1 MTDVLIIGAGPA
13 GLTAA
18 IYARRAG
25 LSVQIFESAMYG
37 GQILTTPE
45 VENYPS
51 VRRIAGW
58 ELAQNLYEHANALGA
73 ELLFEAVL
81 GIEDLG
87 THKRITT
94 ATGTVDARAVIIAN
108 GAKRRKLEV
117 PGEDAHVGLGV
128 SYCATCDGAFFA
140 GKTACVVGGGSTAL
154 EDALY
159 LANLCERVHLIH
171 RREGFRGQQ
180 TLLDAVRAHERIEM
194 HTNRV
199 PLEVVGEAG
208 QPVTAIRLRD
218 TQSGAEETLPTD
230 AIFVAIGLSPD
241 NAVFAPLVALDEG
254 GYIRA
259 GENCRTGVP
268 GIFAAGDTRTK
279 ALRQIV
285 TAASDGA
292 VAATEAA
299 AYLQTLA

>member
-25 LSVQIFESAMYG
+25 LSVTILESNMYG

-51 VRRIAGW
+51 IKKISGW
-58 ELAQNLYEHANALGA
+58 ELAENLYEQATALGA
-73 ELLFEAVL
+73 ELVFEEVRGL
-81 GIEDLG
+81 EDLG
-87 THKRITT
+87 AHKKVLT
-94 ATGTVDARAVIIAN
+94 ATGALEARTVIIAN

-117 PGEDAHVGLGV
+117 PGEDSHLGMGV

-140 GKTACVVGGGSTAL
+140 GKVAAVVGGGSTAL

-180 TLLDAVRAHERIEM
+180 TLLDAVMAHEKIEI

-199 PLEVVGEAG
+199 PTEVIGEG
-208 QPVTAIRLRD
+208 PVSAIRLRD
-218 TQSGAEETLPTD
+218 TRSDAEETLTTD
-230 AIFVAIGLSPD
+230 AVFVAIGLSPD
-241 NAVFAPLVALDEG
+241 NVIFAPLIQLDDN
-254 GYIRA
+254 GYILA
-259 GENCRTGVP
+259 GEDCRTNIP
-268 GIFAAGDTRTK
+268 GIFAAGDTRRK

-292 VAATEAA
+292 IAATEAA

>member
-1 MTDVLIIGAGPA
+1 MTDLFIIGAGPA

-25 LSVQIFESAMYG
+25 LSVTVAESAMYG

-51 VRRIAGW
+51 IKKIAGW
-58 ELAQNLYEHANALGA
+58 ELAENLYEQATALGT
-73 ELLFEAVL
+73 ELIFEEVS

-87 THKRITT
+87 ATKLVTT
-94 ATGTVDARAVIIAN
+94 SAGVYETRTVIIAN

-117 PGEDAHVGLGV
+117 PGEDRLMGMGV
-128 SYCATCDGAFFA
+128 SYCATCDGAFFT
-140 GKTACVVGGGSTAL
+140 GKVATVVGGGSTAL

-159 LANLCERVHLIH
+159 LANLCSRVHLIH

-180 TLLDAVRAHERIEM
+180 TLLDAVMAHEKIEI

-199 PLEVVGEAG
+199 PLEVVGE
-208 QPVTAIRLRD
+208 TAVSALRIKD
-218 TQSGAEETLPTD
+218 TQSDAEETIETD
-230 AIFVAIGLSPD
+230 AVFVAIGLSPD
-241 NAVFAPLVALDEG
+241 NGVFSPLIRLDDY
-254 GYIRA
+254 GYIDA
-259 GENCRTGVP
+259 GEDCHTNVP
-268 GIFAAGDTRTK
+268 GIFVAGDTRRK

-292 VAATEAA
+292 IAATEAA
-299 AYLQTLA
+299 GYLQTVK

>member
-1 MTDVLIIGAGPA
+1 MTDLFIIGAGPA

-25 LSVQIFESAMYG
+25 LSVTVAESAMYG
-37 GQILTTPE
+37 GQILTTSE

-51 VRRIAGW
+51 IKKIAGW
-58 ELAQNLYEHANALGA
+58 ELAENLYEQATALGT
-73 ELLFEAVL
+73 ELIFEEVS

-87 THKRITT
+87 ATKLVTT
-94 ATGTVDARAVIIAN
+94 SAGVYETRTVIIAN

-117 PGEDAHVGLGV
+117 PGEDRLMGMGV
-128 SYCATCDGAFFA
+128 SYCATCDGAFFT
-140 GKTACVVGGGSTAL
+140 GKVATVVGGGSTAL

-159 LANLCERVHLIH
+159 LANLCSRVHLIH

-180 TLLDAVRAHERIEM
+180 TLLDAVRAHEKIEI
-194 HTNRV
+194 HVNRV
-199 PLEVVGEAG
+199 PLEVVGENG
-208 QPVTAIRLRD
+208 QPITAIRLKD
-218 TQSGAEETLPTD
+218 TQSGEEETIPTD

-241 NAVFAPLVALDEG
+241 NSMFAPLVALDEG
-254 GYIRA
+254 GYVIA
-259 GENCRTGVP
+259 SENCHTNVP
-268 GIFAAGDTRTK
+268 GIFVAGDTRQK

-292 VAATEAA
+292 IAATEAA
-299 AYLQTLA
+299 GYLQTLK

>member
-25 LSVQIFESAMYG
+25 LSVTLFEANMYG

-51 VRRIAGW
+51 IKRIAGW
-58 ELAQNLYEHANALGA
+58 ELAENLYEQATALGA
-73 ELLFEAVL
+73 ELIFEEIHS
-81 GIEDLG
+81 IEDCG
-87 THKRITT
+87 TFKRVHTAIGTT
-94 ATGTVDARAVIIAN
+94 EARAVIIAN
-108 GAKRRKLEV
+108 GAKRRKLDV
-117 PGEDAHVGLGV
+117 PGEDEHVGMGI
-128 SYCATCDGAFFA
+128 SYCATCDGAFFT
-140 GKTACVVGGGSTAL
+140 GKVACVVGGGSTAL

-180 TLLDAVRAHERIEM
+180 TLVDAVMAHEKIEV

-199 PLEVVGEAG
+199 PTEVLGGGKV
-208 QPVTAIRLRD
+208 QAIRLRD
-218 TQSGAEETLPTD
+218 TQSDTEETLPTD
-230 AIFVAIGLSPD
+230 AVFVAIGLSPD
-241 NAVFAPLVALDEG
+241 NAGFTPLVNLDEN
-254 GYIRA
+254 GYILA
-259 GENCRTGVP
+259 DESCHTNVP
-268 GIFAAGDTRTK
+268 GIFVAGDTRRK

-292 VAATEAA
+292 IAATEAA
-299 AYLQTLA
+299 AYLQTLK

>member
-1 MTDVLIIGAGPA
+1 MTDILIIGAGPA

-25 LSVQIFESAMYG
+25 LTVTILESNMYG

-51 VRRIAGW
+51 IQKISGW
-58 ELAQNLYEHANALGA
+58 ELAEKLYEQAIALGA
-73 ELLFEAVL
+73 ELIFDEVRGL
-81 GIEDLG
+81 EDHG
-87 THKRITT
+87 THKRALLSDGGI
-94 ATGTVDARAVIIAN
+94 DARTVIIAN

-117 PGEDAHVGLGV
+117 PGEDSHMGMGV

-159 LANLCERVHLIH
+159 LANLCEKVHLIH

-180 TLLDAVRAHERIEM
+180 TLLDAVMAHEKIEI

-199 PLEVVGEAG
+199 PLEVLGVG
-208 QPVTAIRLRD
+208 PVSAIRLRD
-218 TQSGAEETLPTD
+218 TQTLKEETLATD
-230 AIFVAIGLSPD
+230 AVFVAIGLSPD
-241 NAVFAPLVALDEG
+241 NAIFSPLVALDEN
-254 GYIRA
+254 GYILA
-259 GENCRTGVP
+259 AEDCHTNIP
-268 GIFAAGDTRTK
+268 GIYAAGDTRRK
-279 ALRQIV
+279 MLRQII

-292 VAATEAA
+292 IAATEAA
-299 AYLQTLA
+299 GYLQQR

>member
-25 LSVQIFESAMYG
+25 LSVTILESNMYG

-51 VRRIAGW
+51 IKKISGW
-58 ELAQNLYEHANALGA
+58 ELAENLYEQATALGA
-73 ELLFEAVL
+73 ELVFEEVRGL
-81 GIEDLG
+81 EDLG
-87 THKRITT
+87 AHKKVLT
-94 ATGTVDARAVIIAN
+94 ATGALEARTVIIAN
-108 GAKRRKLEV
+108 GAKRRKLDV
-117 PGEDAHVGLGV
+117 PGEDSHLGMGV

-140 GKTACVVGGGSTAL
+140 GKVAAVVGGGSTAL

-180 TLLDAVRAHERIEM
+180 TLLDAVMAHEKIEI

-199 PLEVVGEAG
+199 PTEVIGEG
-208 QPVTAIRLRD
+208 PVSAIRLRD
-218 TQSGAEETLPTD
+218 TRSDAEETLTTD
-230 AIFVAIGLSPD
+230 AVFVAIGLSPD
-241 NAVFAPLVALDEG
+241 NAIFAPLIQLDEN
-254 GYIRA
+254 GYILS
-259 GENCRTGVP
+259 GEDCRTNIP
-268 GIFAAGDTRTK
+268 GIFAAGDTRRKT
-279 ALRQIV
+279 LRQIV

-292 VAATEAA
+292 IAATEAA

>member
-1 MTDVLIIGAGPA
+1 MTDLFIIGAGPA

-25 LSVQIFESAMYG
+25 LSVTIAESNMYG

-51 VRRIAGW
+51 IKKIAGW
-58 ELAQNLYEHANALGA
+58 ELAENLYEQAMALGA
-73 ELLFEAVL
+73 ELIFEQVNA
-81 GIEDLG
+81 IEDKG
-87 THKRITT
+87 DYKQITT
-94 ATGTVDARAVIIAN
+94 ASGNYEARTVIIAN

-117 PGEDAHVGLGV
+117 PGEDRLMGQGV
-128 SYCATCDGAFFA
+128 SYCANCDGAFFT
-140 GKTACVVGGGSTAL
+140 GKVAVVVGGGSTAL

-159 LANLCERVHLIH
+159 LANLCQRVHLIH

-180 TLLDAVRAHERIEM
+180 TLLDAVMAHEKIEI

-199 PLEVVGEAG
+199 PLEVMGETAV
-208 QPVTAIRLRD
+208 QAIRLRD
-218 TQSGAEETLPTD
+218 TQSDMEETIETD
-230 AIFVAIGLSPD
+230 AVFVAIGLSPD
-241 NAVFAPLVALDEG
+241 NAVFSPLIQLDDY
-254 GYIRA
+254 GYILA
-259 GENCRTGVP
+259 SEDCHTNVP
-268 GIFAAGDTRTK
+268 GIFVAGDTRRK

-292 VAATEAA
+292 IAATEAA
-299 AYLQTLA
+299 AYLQTLK

>member
-1 MTDVLIIGAGPA
+1 MIDVLIIGAGPA

-18 IYARRAG
+18 VYARRAG
-25 LSVQIFESAMYG
+25 LSVRVYESAMYG

-51 VRRIAGW
+51 VKKIAGW
-58 ELAQNLYEHANALGA
+58 ELAQNLYEHAAALGA
-73 ELLFEAVL
+73 ELLFEEVQ
-81 GIEDLG
+81 GIEDCG
-87 THKRITT
+87 THKCVTT
-94 ATGTVDARAVIIAN
+94 AGGTVEARTVIIAN
-108 GAKRRKLEV
+108 GAKRRKLDV
-117 PGEDAHVGLGV
+117 PGEDSHVGLGI

-159 LANLCERVHLIH
+159 LATQCSRVHLIH

-180 TLLDAVRAHERIEM
+180 TLLDAVRAHEKIEL
-194 HTNRV
+194 HLNRV
-199 PLEVVGEAG
+199 PTEVVGEAG
-208 QPVTAIRLRD
+208 QPITAIRLRD
-218 TQSGAEETLPTD
+218 TQSGEEETLATD
-230 AIFVAIGLSPD
+230 AVFVAIGLSPD
-241 NAVFAPLVALDEG
+241 NGIFAPLVALDEG

-259 GENCRTGVP
+259 GEDCKTNVP

-279 ALRQIV
+279 SLRQIV

-292 VAATEAA
+292 IAATEAA
-299 AYLQTLA
+299 AYLQTMR

>member
-1 MTDVLIIGAGPA
+1 MTDLFIIGAGPA

-25 LSVQIFESAMYG
+25 LSVTIAESNMYG

-51 VRRIAGW
+51 IKKIAGW
-58 ELAQNLYEHANALGA
+58 ELAENLYEQAMALGA
-73 ELLFEAVL
+73 ELIFEQVNA
-81 GIEDLG
+81 IEDKG
-87 THKRITT
+87 DYKQITT
-94 ATGTVDARAVIIAN
+94 ASGNYEARTVIIAN

-117 PGEDAHVGLGV
+117 PGEDRLMGQGV
-128 SYCATCDGAFFA
+128 SYCATCDGAFFT
-140 GKTACVVGGGSTAL
+140 GKVAVVVGGGSTAL

-159 LANLCERVHLIH
+159 LANLCQRVHLIH

-180 TLLDAVRAHERIEM
+180 TLLDAVMAHEKIEI

-199 PLEVVGEAG
+199 PLEVMGETAV
-208 QPVTAIRLRD
+208 QAIRLRD
-218 TQSGAEETLPTD
+218 TQSDMEETIETD
-230 AIFVAIGLSPD
+230 AVFVAIGLSPD
-241 NAVFAPLVALDEG
+241 NAVFSPLIQLDDY
-254 GYIRA
+254 GYILA
-259 GENCRTGVP
+259 SEDCHTNVP
-268 GIFAAGDTRTK
+268 GIFVAGDTRRK

-292 VAATEAA
+292 IAATEAA
-299 AYLQTLA
+299 AYLQTLK

>member
-25 LSVQIFESAMYG
+25 LSATLLESNMYG

-51 VRRIAGW
+51 IKKIAGW
-58 ELAQNLYEHANALGA
+58 ELAENLYEQATALGA
-73 ELLFEAVL
+73 ELVFDEVRGL
-81 GIEDLG
+81 EDLG
-87 THKRITT
+87 DKKRVLTI
-94 ATGTVDARAVIIAN
+94 GGELEARTVIIAN

-117 PGEDAHVGLGV
+117 PGEDSHLGMGV

-140 GKTACVVGGGSTAL
+140 DKVAAVVGGGSTAL

-159 LANLCERVHLIH
+159 LANLCSRVHLIH

-180 TLLDAVRAHERIEM
+180 TLLDAVMAHDKIEL

-199 PLEVVGEAG
+199 PVEVLGEG
-208 QPVTAIRLRD
+208 PVEAIRLRD
-218 TQSGAEETLPTD
+218 TQTGEEETLPTN
-230 AIFVAIGLSPD
+230 AVFVAIGLSPD
-241 NAVFAPLVALDEG
+241 NAMFAPLIQLDES
-254 GYIRA
+254 GYILA
-259 GENCRTGVP
+259 SEDCHTNVP
-268 GIFAAGDTRTK
+268 GIYVAGDTRRK

-292 VAATEAA
+292 IAATEAS
-299 AYLQTLA
+299 AYLQTLK

>member
-25 LSVQIFESAMYG
+25 LTATLLESNMYG

-51 VRRIAGW
+51 IKKISGW
-58 ELAQNLYEHANALGA
+58 ELAQNLYEQATELGA
-73 ELLFEAVL
+73 ELAFEEVQ
-81 GIEDLG
+81 GMEQIDG
-87 THKRITT
+87 GFRVTT
-94 ATGTVDARAVIIAN
+94 AAGAWDGRTVIIAN
-108 GAKRRKLEV
+108 GAKRRCLEV
-117 PGEDAHVGLGV
+117 PGEESHMGQGV

-140 GKTACVVGGGSTAL
+140 GKVAAVVGGGSTAL

-159 LANLCERVHLIH
+159 LANLCSRVHLIH

-180 TLLDAVRAHERIEM
+180 TLLDAVMAHEKIEI

-199 PLEVVGEAG
+199 PLEVLGEG
-208 QPVTAIRLRD
+208 PVQAIRLRD
-218 TQSGAEETLPTD
+218 TVSGEEETLETD
-230 AIFVAIGLSPD
+230 AVFVAIGLSPD
-241 NAVFAPLVALDEG
+241 NAVFAPMIELDAG
-254 GYIRA
+254 GYILA
-259 GENCRTGVP
+259 GEDCRTNVP
-268 GIFAAGDTRTK
+268 GIYAAGDTRQK
-279 ALRQIV
+279 SLRQIV

-292 VAATEAA
+292 IAATEAS
-299 AYLQTLA
+299 AYLQTLK

>member
-1 MTDVLIIGAGPA
+1 MTDLFIIGAGPA

-25 LSVQIFESAMYG
+25 LSVTVAESAMYG

-51 VRRIAGW
+51 IKKIAGW
-58 ELAQNLYEHANALGA
+58 ELAENLYEQATALGT
-73 ELLFEAVL
+73 ELIFEEVS

-87 THKRITT
+87 ATKLVTT
-94 ATGTVDARAVIIAN
+94 SAGVYETRTVIIAN

-117 PGEDAHVGLGV
+117 PGEDRLMGMGV
-128 SYCATCDGAFFA
+128 SYCATCDGAFFT
-140 GKTACVVGGGSTAL
+140 GKVATVVGGGSTAL

-159 LANLCERVHLIH
+159 LANLCSHVHLIH

-180 TLLDAVRAHERIEM
+180 TLLDAVMAHEKIEI

-199 PLEVVGEAG
+199 PLEVVGE
-208 QPVTAIRLRD
+208 TAVSALRIKD
-218 TQSGAEETLPTD
+218 TQSDAEETIETD
-230 AIFVAIGLSPD
+230 AVFVAIGLSPD
-241 NAVFAPLVALDEG
+241 NGVFSPLIRLDDY
-254 GYIRA
+254 GYIDA
-259 GENCRTGVP
+259 GEDCRTNVP
-268 GIFAAGDTRTK
+268 GIFVAGDTRRK

-292 VAATEAA
+292 IAATEAA
-299 AYLQTLA
+299 AYLQTLK

>member
-1 MTDVLIIGAGPA
+1 MTDLFIIGAGPA

-25 LSVQIFESAMYG
+25 LSVTIAESNMYG

-51 VRRIAGW
+51 IKKIAGW
-58 ELAQNLYEHANALGA
+58 ELAENLYEQAMALGA
-73 ELLFEAVL
+73 ELIFEQVNA
-81 GIEDLG
+81 IENKGDY
-87 THKRITT
+87 KQITT
-94 ATGTVDARAVIIAN
+94 ASGNYEARTVIIAN

-117 PGEDAHVGLGV
+117 PGEDRLMGQGV
-128 SYCATCDGAFFA
+128 SYCATCDGAFFT
-140 GKTACVVGGGSTAL
+140 GKVAVVVGGGSTAL

-159 LANLCERVHLIH
+159 LANLCQRVHLIH

-180 TLLDAVRAHERIEM
+180 TLLDAVMAHEKIEI

-199 PLEVVGEAG
+199 PLEVMGETAV
-208 QPVTAIRLRD
+208 QAIRLRD
-218 TQSGAEETLPTD
+218 TQSDMEETIETD
-230 AIFVAIGLSPD
+230 AVFVAIGLSPD
-241 NAVFAPLVALDEG
+241 NAVFSPLIQLDDY
-254 GYIRA
+254 GYILA
-259 GENCRTGVP
+259 SEDCHTNVP
-268 GIFAAGDTRTK
+268 GIFVAGDTRRK

-292 VAATEAA
+292 IAATEAA
-299 AYLQTLA
+299 AYLQTLK

>member
-1 MTDVLIIGAGPA
+1 MKDVFIIGAGPA

-25 LSVQIFESAMYG
+25 LSVTISEAAMYG

-51 VRRIAGW
+51 IKKIAGW
-58 ELAQNLYEHANALGA
+58 ELAENLHEQAASLGA
-73 ELLFEAVL
+73 ELIFEEVT
-81 GIEDLG
+81 GMEDAG
-87 THKRITT
+87 TSKKIRT
-94 ATGTVDARAVIIAN
+94 ATGEHEARTVIIAN

-117 PGEDAHVGLGV
+117 PGEDSHLGLGV
-128 SYCATCDGAFFA
+128 SYCATCDGAFFT
-140 GKTACVVGGGSTAL
+140 GKVAAVVGGGSTAL

-159 LANLCERVHLIH
+159 LANLCTHVHLIH

-180 TLLDAVRAHERIEM
+180 TLLDAVLGHDKITL

-199 PLEVVGEAG
+199 PLEVVGDG
-208 QPVTAIRLRD
+208 PVSAIRLRD
-218 TQSGAEETLPTD
+218 TVSGEEETLATD
-230 AIFVAIGLSPD
+230 AVFVAIGLSPD
-241 NAVFAPLVALDEG
+241 NKAFEGLIELDES
-254 GYIRA
+254 GYILA
-259 GENCRTGVP
+259 GEDCRTNIP
-268 GIFAAGDTRTK
+268 GIFVAGDTRRK

-292 VAATEAA
+292 IAATEAA
-299 AYLQTLA
+299 AYLQTVK

>member
-1 MTDVLIIGAGPA
+1 MTDLFIIGAGPA

-25 LSVQIFESAMYG
+25 LSVTIAESAMYG

-51 VRRIAGW
+51 IKKIAGW
-58 ELAQNLYEHANALGA
+58 ELAENLYEQATSLGA
-73 ELLFEAVL
+73 ELIFEEVS

-87 THKRITT
+87 ASKLVTT
-94 ATGTVDARAVIIAN
+94 SGGIYETRTVIIAN

-117 PGEDAHVGLGV
+117 PGEDRLMGLGV
-128 SYCATCDGAFFA
+128 SYCATCDGAFFT
-140 GKTACVVGGGSTAL
+140 GKVAAVVGGGSTAL

-159 LANLCERVHLIH
+159 LANLCSRVHLIH

-180 TLLDAVRAHERIEM
+180 TLLDAVLAHEKIEV

-199 PLEVVGEAG
+199 PLEVVGDGA
-208 QPVTAIRLRD
+208 VSAIRLKD
-218 TQSGAEETLPTD
+218 TQSDAEETIATD
-230 AIFVAIGLSPD
+230 AVFVAIGLSPD
-241 NAVFAPLVALDEG
+241 NVAFSPLIKLDDY
-254 GYIRA
+254 GYIDA
-259 GENCRTGVP
+259 GEDCRTNVP
-268 GIFAAGDTRTK
+268 GIFVAGDTRRK

-292 VAATEAA
+292 IAATEAA
-299 AYLQTLA
+299 GYLQTLK

>member
-25 LSVQIFESAMYG
+25 LSVKIYESSMYG

-51 VRRIAGW
+51 IKKISGW
-58 ELAQNLYEHANALGA
+58 ELAENLYEQASSLGA
-73 ELLFEAVL
+73 ELVFEEIS

-87 THKRITT
+87 THKRVLT
-94 ATGTVDARAVIIAN
+94 ASGEEEAKTVIIAN

-117 PGEDAHVGLGV
+117 PGEDSHLGMGV

-140 GKTACVVGGGSTAL
+140 GKVAAVVGGGSTAL

-180 TLLDAVRAHERIEM
+180 TLLDAVTSHEKIEI

-199 PLEVVGEAG
+199 PLEVVGDG
-208 QPVTAIRLRD
+208 PVQALRLRD
-218 TQSGAEETLPTD
+218 TVSGEEETLPTD
-230 AIFVAIGLSPD
+230 AVFVAIGLSPD
-241 NAVFAPLVALDEG
+241 NGKFAPLVKLDES
-254 GYIRA
+254 GYILA
-259 GENCRTGVP
+259 SEDCHTNVP
-268 GIFAAGDTRTK
+268 GIYAAGDTRK
-279 ALRQIV
+279 KSLRQIV

-292 VAATEAA
+292 IAATEAF
-299 AYLQTLA
+299 AYLQG

>member
-1 MTDVLIIGAGPA
+1 MTDILIIGAGPA

-18 IYARRAG
+18 VYARRAG
-25 LSVQIFESAMYG
+25 LTVTILESNMYG

-51 VRRIAGW
+51 IQKISGW
-58 ELAQNLYEHANALGA
+58 ELAEKLYEQAVALGA
-73 ELLFEAVL
+73 ELIFDEVHGL
-81 GIEDLG
+81 EDLG
-87 THKRITT
+87 THKKITT
-94 ATGTVDARAVIIAN
+94 AAGAELEARTVIIAN

-117 PGEDAHVGLGV
+117 PGEDSHLGMGV

-159 LANLCERVHLIH
+159 LANLCEKVHLIH

-180 TLLDAVRAHERIEM
+180 TLLDAVMAHEKIEI

-199 PLEVVGEAG
+199 PLEVLGEG
-208 QPVTAIRLRD
+208 PVSAIRLRD
-218 TQSGAEETLPTD
+218 THTLEEETLPTD
-230 AIFVAIGLSPD
+230 AVFVAIGLSPD
-241 NAVFAPLVALDEG
+241 NAIFSPLVKLDES
-254 GYIRA
+254 GYILA
-259 GENCRTGVP
+259 AEDCHTNIP
-268 GIFAAGDTRTK
+268 GIYAAGDTRRK
-279 ALRQIV
+279 MLRQII

-292 VAATEAA
+292 IAATEAA
-299 AYLQTLA
+299 AYLQTLK

>member
-25 LSVQIFESAMYG
+25 LSVTLLESNMYG

-51 VRRIAGW
+51 IKKISGW
-58 ELAQNLYEHANALGA
+58 ELAENLYEQATALGA
-73 ELLFEAVL
+73 ELIFEEVRGL
-81 GIEDLG
+81 EDLG
-87 THKRITT
+87 DQKRVMT
-94 ATGTVDARAVIIAN
+94 AGGSLEARTVIIAN

-117 PGEDAHVGLGV
+117 PGEDSHLGMGV

-140 GKTACVVGGGSTAL
+140 NKVAAVVGGGSTAL

-159 LANLCERVHLIH
+159 LANLCNRVHLIH

-180 TLLDAVRAHERIEM
+180 TLLDAVMAHDKIEL

-199 PLEVVGEAG
+199 PTEVLGEG
-208 QPVTAIRLRD
+208 PVAAIRLRD
-218 TQSGAEETLPTD
+218 TVTGDEETLPTD
-230 AIFVAIGLSPD
+230 AVFVAIGLSPD
-241 NAVFAPLVALDEG
+241 NAIFAPLIELDEN
-254 GYIRA
+254 GYILA
-259 GENCRTGVP
+259 AEDCHTNIP
-268 GIFAAGDTRTK
+268 GIYAAGDTRRK
-279 ALRQIV
+279 SLRQIV

-292 VAATEAA
+292 IAATEAS
-299 AYLQTLA
+299 AYLQTLK

>member
-1 MTDVLIIGAGPA
+1 MTDILIIGAGPA

-18 IYARRAG
+18 VYARRAG
-25 LSVQIFESAMYG
+25 LSVQIYESSMYG

-51 VRRIAGW
+51 VQKIAGW
-58 ELAQNLYEHANALGA
+58 ELAQNLYEHATALGA
-73 ELLFEAVL
+73 ELLFEEVR

-87 THKRITT
+87 THKRVTT
-94 ATGTVDARAVIIAN
+94 ATGTVDAKAVIIAN

-117 PGEDAHVGLGV
+117 PGEDSHVGLGV
-128 SYCATCDGAFFA
+128 SYCATCDGSFFA

-180 TLLDAVRAHERIEM
+180 TLLDAVRAHEKIEI
-194 HTNRV
+194 HVNRV
-199 PLEVVGEAG
+199 PLEVVGENG
-208 QPVTAIRLRD
+208 QPITAIRLKD
-218 TQSGAEETLPTD
+218 TQSGEEETIPTD

-241 NAVFAPLVALDEG
+241 NSMFAPLVALDEG
-254 GYIRA
+254 GYVIA
-259 GENCRTGVP
+259 SENCHTNVP
-268 GIFAAGDTRTK
+268 GIFVAGDTRQK

-292 VAATEAA
+292 IAATEAA
-299 AYLQTLA
+299 GYLQTLK

>member
-1 MTDVLIIGAGPA
+1 MTDLFIIGAGPA

-25 LSVQIFESAMYG
+25 LSVTVAESAMYG

-51 VRRIAGW
+51 IKKIAGW
-58 ELAQNLYEHANALGA
+58 ELAENLYEQATALGT
-73 ELLFEAVL
+73 ELIFEEVS

-87 THKRITT
+87 ATKLVTT
-94 ATGTVDARAVIIAN
+94 SAGVYETRTVIIAN

-117 PGEDAHVGLGV
+117 PGEDRLMGMGV
-128 SYCATCDGAFFA
+128 SYCATCDGAFFT
-140 GKTACVVGGGSTAL
+140 GKVATVVGGGSTAL

-159 LANLCERVHLIH
+159 LANLCSRVHLIH

-180 TLLDAVRAHERIEM
+180 TLLDAVMAHEKIEI

-199 PLEVVGEAG
+199 PLEVVGE
-208 QPVTAIRLRD
+208 TAVSALRIKD
-218 TQSGAEETLPTD
+218 TQSDAEETIETD
-230 AIFVAIGLSPD
+230 AVFVAIGLSPD
-241 NAVFAPLVALDEG
+241 NGVFSSLIRLDDY
-254 GYIRA
+254 GYIDA
-259 GENCRTGVP
+259 GEDCRTNVP
-268 GIFAAGDTRTK
+268 GIFVAGDTRRK

-292 VAATEAA
+292 IAATEAA
-299 AYLQTLA
+299 AYLQTLK

>member
-25 LSVQIFESAMYG
+25 LSVKIYESSMYG

-51 VRRIAGW
+51 IKKISGW
-58 ELAQNLYEHANALGA
+58 ELAENLYEQASSLGA
-73 ELLFEAVL
+73 ELVFEEIS

-87 THKRITT
+87 THKRVLT
-94 ATGTVDARAVIIAN
+94 ASGEEEAKTVIIAN

-117 PGEDAHVGLGV
+117 PGEDSHLGMGV

-140 GKTACVVGGGSTAL
+140 GKVAAVVGGGSTAL

-180 TLLDAVRAHERIEM
+180 TLLDAVTSHEKIEI
-194 HTNRV
+194 HTNRI
-199 PLEVVGEAG
+199 PLEVVGDG
-208 QPVTAIRLRD
+208 PVQALRLRD
-218 TQSGAEETLPTD
+218 TVSGEEETLPTD
-230 AIFVAIGLSPD
+230 AVFVAIGLSPD
-241 NAVFAPLVALDEG
+241 NGKFAPLVKLDES
-254 GYIRA
+254 GYILA
-259 GENCRTGVP
+259 SEDCHTNVP
-268 GIFAAGDTRTK
+268 GIYAAGDTRK
-279 ALRQIV
+279 KSLRQIV

-292 VAATEAA
+292 IAATEAF
-299 AYLQTLA
+299 AYLQG